1 MRHSIQKEITV
12 VLALELIAVIAACA
26 LVTYRNFYSSAL
38 KASRDDSRNAARA
51 AGAMISEYGLDAVTD
66 PENKELYDKIRRRL
80 RVICKAFE
88 LDYLYIYT
96 IERNDECHYIMAV
109 ASDDVNDRTAAE
121 QLKLGTVRDCHPLH
135 PQEAAAVEGKTSDE
149 PFILKNEFGRDM
161 SWIVPFFDDNGKV
174 RALIGADDALYLYNA
189 GITRHF
195 FVTLIPISLLIF
207 IAHLTL
213 FFIIHRRIVN
223 PVRTIADRMRTFDPS
238 QEEEPLNISSQDEMK
253 SIAEAFEK
261 MSHDIHLY
269 IENIANITAESEQT
283 KAQLDVARRIQYG
296 MVPASFD
303 ECRNGVDISAL
314 MQPAK
319 EVGGDF
325 YDAFA
330 LENGNYCALI
340 GDVSGKGVGGA
351 LFMALT
357 KSILRD
363 RMKQIMDPAAV
374 LNKTNDDLCAQNP
387 EGMFATVFVLV
398 IDPKTG
404 TVTYAN
410 AGHNA
415 PLLIS
420 GGEVSFLNP
429 EPGIALGLF
438 EDANIRN
445 GAFTLKKN
453 DGILLYTDGVT
464 EAVNNEKAFYGAE
477 RLLSLL
483 KNNTPKESSAA
494 VNSVKNSVEEF
505 FTGCDQFDDITV
517 LSLFYR
523 SGETVC
529 ELKPALED
537 FRIVKQTVTEKC
549 PGSSGAKKALLA
561 CEEAF
566 VNIVSYSGAS
576 YIKFSCSA
584 GGGVL
589 TVTLKDNGISFD
601 PFAGESSAEKDFESF
616 DKGGMGISLIKQ
628 IAEKTEWRFE
638 NGHNVLTLIFKI

>member
-1 MRHSIQKEITV
+1 MR
-12 VLALELIAVIAACA
+12 ALCRGFA
-26 LVTYRNFYSSAL
+26 
-38 KASRDDSRNAARA
+38 
-51 AGAMISEYGLDAVTD
+51 
-66 PENKELYDKIRRRL
+66 
-80 RVICKAFE
+80 

-96 IERNDECHYIMAV
+96 VDENKVRHYIITV
-109 ASDDVNDRTAAE
+109 ARDDDNERVAAE
-121 QLKLGTVRDCHPLH
+121 KLSLGAVTKTELH
-135 PQEAAAVEGKTSDE
+135 EQELSAMQGKTSDKL
-149 PFILKNEFGRDM
+149 FIIKNEFGHDIT
-161 SWIVPFFDDNGKV
+161 WIFPFFDAQGKAI
-174 RALIGADDALYLYNA
+174 ALIGADDEFDIRNSGLLQRFLMM
-189 GITRHF
+189 I
-195 FVTLIPISLLIF
+195 LPLSLLL
-207 IAHLTL
+207 ALVHSVL
-213 FFIIHRRIVN
+213 FLMLKKHVVAPLKVISERIQHY
-223 PVRTIADRMRTFDPS
+223 DPS
-238 QEEEPLNISSQDEMK
+238 HEEEPLQINSQDEIQQ
-253 SIAEAFEK
+253 IADALWK
-261 MSHDIHLY
+261 MSCDIHLY
-269 IENIANITAESEQT
+269 IENLASITAEQEQA
-283 KAQLDVARRIQYG
+283 KAQLDVARKIQYG

-303 ECRNGVDISAL
+303 ECRNGVEISAL

-330 LENGNYCALI
+330 LENGNYCAMI

-374 LNKTNDDLCAQNP
+374 LNKVNDDLCAQNP

-404 TVTYAN
+404 VVTYAN

-438 EDANIRN
+438 EDAGIRN
-445 GAFTLKKN
+445 GELVLKK
-453 DGILLYTDGVT
+453 GEGFLLYTDGVT
-464 EAVNNEKAFYGAE
+464 EAVNTEKAFYGAE

-549 PGSSGAKKALLA
+549 PGSSGAKKVLLA

-584 GGGVL
+584 GGGIL
-589 TVTLKDNGISFD
+589 TVTLKDNGIRFD

-638 NGHNVLTLIFKI
+638 NGNNVLTLTFKI

>member
-1 MRHSIQKEITV
+1 MSLHH
-12 VLALELIAVIAACA
+12 
-26 LVTYRNFYSSAL
+26 
-38 KASRDDSRNAARA
+38 
-51 AGAMISEYGLDAVTD
+51 G
-66 PENKELYDKIRRRL
+66 
-80 RVICKAFE
+80 
-88 LDYLYIYT
+88 
-96 IERNDECHYIMAV
+96 AV
-109 ASDDVNDRTAAE
+109 ASKDENDRIAAE
-121 QLKLGTVRDCHPLH
+121 RLGLGTIRDCHPLH
-135 PQEAAAVEGKTSDE
+135 AQEQAAIKGEISDE
-149 PFILKNEFGRDM
+149 LFILRNEFGGDM
-161 SWIVPFFDDNGKV
+161 TWIVPFFDNNGKA

-195 FVTLIPISLLIF
+195 FVALIPISLLIF
-207 IAHLTL
+207 IAHMVL
-213 FFIIHRRIVN
+213 FFIIHRRIVT
-223 PVRTIADRMRTFDPS
+223 PVKTIANHMRTFDPS
-238 QEEEPLNISSQDEMK
+238 HEEEPLQVNSQDEMR

-261 MSHDIHLY
+261 MSRDIHLY
-269 IENIANITAESEQT
+269 IENIASITSEREQSR
-283 KAQLDVARRIQYG
+283 AQLDVARKIQYG
-296 MVPASFD
+296 MVPASFS
-303 ECRNGVDISAL
+303 ENRNGVDVSAL

-325 YDAFA
+325 YDAFT
-330 LENGNYCALI
+330 LENGNYCAMI
-340 GDVSGKGVGGA
+340 GDISGKGVGGA

-374 LNKTNDDLCAQNP
+374 LNKVNDDLCAQNP
-387 EGMFATVFVLV
+387 EGMFATVFIVV
-398 IDPKTG
+398 IDPMTG
-404 TVTYAN
+404 RVQYAN

-438 EDANIRN
+438 EDAGIRN
-445 GAFTLKKN
+445 GNLTLKK
-453 DGILLYTDGVT
+453 GEGFLLYTDGVT
-464 EAVNNEKAFYGAE
+464 EAVNTEKAFYGAE

-494 VNSVKNSVEEF
+494 ANSVKNSVEEF
-505 FTGCDQFDDITV
+505 FAGCEQFDDITV

-523 SGETVC
+523 GEDSEL
-529 ELKPALED
+529 ELKPSLDEFKTVRESVLEL
-537 FRIVKQTVTEKC
+537 C
-549 PGSSGAKKALLA
+549 AGSGSAKKALLA

-589 TVTLKDNGISFD
+589 SVTLKDNGMRFD

-638 NGHNVLTLIFKI
+638 NENNVLTLTFKI

>member
-1 MRHSIQKEITV
+1 MKHSIQKEITV

-26 LVTYRNFYSSAL
+26 IVTYRNFYSSAL
-38 KASRDDSRNAARA
+38 KTSRDDSRNAAKA
-51 AGAMISEYGLDAVTD
+51 AGTIISEYGLDAVTD
-66 PENKELYDKIRRRL
+66 PENKELYGKIRRRL
-80 RVICKAFE
+80 RAICKAFE

-96 IERNDECHYIMAV
+96 IEGNDECHYIMAV
-109 ASDDVNDRTAAE
+109 ASKDENDRIAAE
-121 QLKLGTVRDCHPLH
+121 WLKLGTVRDCHPLH
-135 PQEAAAVEGKTSDE
+135 AQEEAAVKGEISDE
-149 PFILKNEFGRDM
+149 LFILKNEFGRDM
-161 SWIVPFFDDNGKV
+161 TWIVPFFDDNGKV
-174 RALIGADDALYLYNA
+174 RALIGADAPLSLYNA

-207 IAHLTL
+207 IAHMVL
-213 FFIIHRRIVN
+213 FFIIHRRIVT
-223 PVRTIADRMRTFDPS
+223 PVKTIANRMRTFDPS
-238 QEEEPLNISSQDEMK
+238 QKEEPLQINSQDEMR

-269 IENIANITAESEQT
+269 IENIANITAESEQA
-283 KAQLDVARRIQYG
+283 KAQLDVARKIQYG

-303 ECRNGVDISAL
+303 ECRNGIEISAL

-330 LENGNYCALI
+330 LENGNYCAMI

-374 LNKTNDDLCAQNP
+374 LNKVNDDLCAQNP

-398 IDPKTG
+398 INPKTG
-404 TVTYAN
+404 VVTYAN

-415 PLLIS
+415 PVLLA
-420 GGEVSFLNP
+420 GENISFLDP

-438 EDANIRN
+438 EDAGIRN
-445 GAFTLKKN
+445 GNLTLKK
-453 DGILLYTDGVT
+453 GEGLLLYTDGVT
-464 EAVNNEKAFYGAE
+464 EAVNSEKAFFGTE
-477 RLLSLL
+477 KLLSLL
-483 KNNTPKESSAA
+483 KEVSPKESSAA
-494 VNSVKNSVEEF
+494 ANSVKNSVEEF
-505 FTGCDQFDDITV
+505 FTGCEQFDDITV

-523 SGETVC
+523 GEEGEL
-529 ELKPALED
+529 ELKPSLDGFKTVRKSVLEL
-537 FRIVKQTVTEKC
+537 C
-549 PGSSGAKKALLA
+549 AGSGSAKKALLA

-628 IAEKTEWRFE
+628 IAEKTEWKFE
-638 NGHNVLTLIFKI
+638 NGNNILTLTFKI

>member
-1 MRHSIQKEITV
+1 MRHSIQKEIIA
-12 VLALELIAVIAACA
+12 VLAAEMIAIIAACA
-26 LVTYRNFYSSAL
+26 FISYRNSYSSEL
-38 KASRDDSRNAARA
+38 ESSREIARNAANV
-51 AGAMISEYGLDAVTD
+51 AGSIIAEAGLDVITD
-66 PENKELYDKIRRRL
+66 PANTEIYETVRRRMRTVCRGFKL
-80 RVICKAFE
+80 N
-88 LDYLYIYT
+88 YLYIYN
-96 IERNDECHYIMAV
+96 ISGSDERHYIMTV
-109 ASDDVNDRTAAE
+109 AAE
-121 QLKLGTVRDCHPLH
+121 DDDDRNAAEKLGLGKVRHYPFH
-135 PQEAAAVEGKTSDE
+135 AQEKAAVEGRISDE
-149 PFILKNEFGRDM
+149 LFILKNEFGRDIT
-161 SWIVPFFDDNGKV
+161 WIVPFFDDNGKV
-174 RALIGADDALYLYNA
+174 AALIGADDSLELYNA
-189 GITRHF
+189 VITRQF
-195 FVTLIPISLLIF
+195 LFTIIPVALLII
-207 IAHLTL
+207 IAHILL
-213 FFIIHRRIVN
+213 FVIIRRRIIA
-223 PVRTIADRMRTFDPS
+223 PVKTIAEHMRSFDPE
-238 QEEEPLNISSQDEMK
+238 QEEKPLNVTSQDE
-253 SIAEAFEK
+253 IVHIVGAFEK
-261 MSHDIHLY
+261 MSHEIHLY
-269 IENIANITAESEQT
+269 IENIASITAEREQS
-283 KAQLDVARRIQYG
+283 KAQLDVARKIQYG
-296 MVPASFD
+296 MVPASFN
-303 ECRNGVDISAL
+303 EFRNGIDISAL

-325 YDAFA
+325 YDSFQ
-330 LENGNYCALI
+330 LENGSCCALI
-340 GDVSGKGVGGA
+340 GDVSGKGVAGA

-357 KSILRD
+357 KSMIRE
-363 RMKQIMDPAAV
+363 RMKQMMDPAAV
-374 LNKTNDDLCAQNP
+374 LNKVNDELCSENP
-387 EGMFATVFVLV
+387 EGMFATVFVFV

-404 TVTYAN
+404 VVTYAN

-438 EDANIRN
+438 EDAGIRN
-445 GAFTLKKN
+445 GNLILKK
-453 DGILLYTDGVT
+453 GEGFLLYTDGVT
-464 EAVNNEKAFYGAE
+464 EAVNTEKAFYGAE

-505 FTGCDQFDDITV
+505 SAGCDQFDDITV
-517 LSLFYR
+517 MSLFFR

-589 TVTLKDNGISFD
+589 TVTLKDNGIRFN

-628 IAEKTEWRFE
+628 IAEKTEWKFE
-638 NGHNVLTLIFKI
+638 NGNNILTLTFKI

>member
-1 MRHSIQKEITV
+1 MKHSIQKEIIV
-12 VLALELIAVIAACA
+12 VIALELIAVIAACA

-38 KASRDDSRNAARA
+38 KTSRDDSRNAAKA
-51 AGAMISEYGLDAVTD
+51 AGTIISEYGLDAVTD
-66 PENKELYDKIRRRL
+66 PENKELYGKIRRRL

-96 IERNDECHYIMAV
+96 IEGNDECHYIMAV
-109 ASDDVNDRTAAE
+109 ASKDENDRIAAE
-121 QLKLGTVRDCHPLH
+121 RLKLGTVRDCHPLYT
-135 PQEAAAVEGKTSDE
+135 QEKAAIKGEISDE
-149 PFILKNEFGRDM
+149 LLILRNEFGGDM
-161 SWIVPFFDDNGKV
+161 TWIVPFFDDNGKV
-174 RALIGADDALYLYNA
+174 RALIGADDSLYLYNA

-195 FVTLIPISLLIF
+195 FVALIPISLLIF
-207 IAHLTL
+207 IAHMVL
-213 FFIIHRRIVN
+213 FFIIHRRIVT
-223 PVRTIADRMRTFDPS
+223 PVKTIANRMRTFDPS
-238 QEEEPLNISSQDEMK
+238 HDEEPLQVNSQDEMR

-261 MSHDIHLY
+261 MSRDIHLY
-269 IENIANITAESEQT
+269 IENIASITSEREQSR
-283 KAQLDVARRIQYG
+283 AQLDVARKIQYG

-303 ECRNGVDISAL
+303 ECRNGIEISAL

-330 LENGNYCALI
+330 LENGNYCAMI

-374 LNKTNDDLCAQNP
+374 LNKVNDDLCAQNP

-398 IDPKTG
+398 INPKTG
-404 TVTYAN
+404 VVTYAN

-415 PLLIS
+415 PVLLAVENI
-420 GGEVSFLNP
+420 SFLDP

-438 EDANIRN
+438 EDAGIRN
-445 GAFTLKKN
+445 GNLTLKK
-453 DGILLYTDGVT
+453 GEGFLLYTDGVT
-464 EAVNNEKAFYGAE
+464 EAVNTEKAFYGAE
-477 RLLSLL
+477 KLLSLL
-483 KNNTPKESSAA
+483 KENDPKESSVA
-494 VNSVKNSVEEF
+494 VNAVKNSVEEF
-505 FTGCDQFDDITV
+505 FTGCEQFDDITV

-566 VNIVSYSGAS
+566 VNIVSYSDAS

-589 TVTLKDNGISFD
+589 TVTLKDNGMRFD

-638 NGHNVLTLIFKI
+638 NGHNVLTLTFKI

>member
-1 MRHSIQKEITV
+1 MKHSIQKEITI
-12 VLALELIAVIAACA
+12 VLAVELIAIIAACA
-26 LVTYRNFYSSAL
+26 FVSYRNFYLSAL
-38 KASRDDSRNAARA
+38 KSSRDDSRNAAKV

-66 PENKELYDKIRRRL
+66 PGNKELYDKIRRKL
-80 RVICKAFE
+80 RSICKGFE

-96 IERNDECHYIMAV
+96 IEGNDECHYIMAV
-109 ASDDVNDRTAAE
+109 ASEDENDRTAAG
-121 QLKLGTVRDCHPLH
+121 QLGLGTVRDCHPLH
-135 PQEAAAVEGKTSDE
+135 AQEEAAIKGKISDE
-149 PFILKNEFGRDM
+149 LFILKNEFGRDM
-161 SWIVPFFDDNGKV
+161 TWIVPFFDDNGKV
-174 RALIGADDALYLYNA
+174 RALIGADDSLNLYNA
-189 GITRHF
+189 GITRLF

-207 IAHLTL
+207 IAHMVL
-213 FFIIHRRIVN
+213 FFIIHRRIVT
-223 PVRTIADRMRTFDPS
+223 PVKTIANRMRTFDPS
-238 QEEEPLNISSQDEMK
+238 HEEEPLQINSQDEMR

-261 MSHDIHLY
+261 MSHDIHIY
-269 IENIANITAESEQT
+269 IENIASITAESEQA
-283 KAQLDVARRIQYG
+283 KAQLDVARKIQYG

-303 ECRNGVDISAL
+303 ECRNGIEISAL

-340 GDVSGKGVGGA
+340 GDISGKGVGGA

-363 RMKQIMDPAAV
+363 RVKQIMDPAAV
-374 LNKTNDDLCAQNP
+374 LNKVNDDLCAQNP

-404 TVTYAN
+404 VVTYAN

-438 EDANIRN
+438 EDAGIRN
-445 GAFTLKKN
+445 GNLTLKK
-453 DGILLYTDGVT
+453 GEGLLLYTDGVT
-464 EAVNNEKAFYGAE
+464 EAVNSEKAFFGTE
-477 RLLSLL
+477 KLLSLL
-483 KNNTPKESSAA
+483 KEGSPKESSAA
-494 VNSVKNSVEEF
+494 ANSVKNSVEEF

-523 SGETVC
+523 GEDDEL
-529 ELKPALED
+529 ELKPSLDEFKTVKKSVLEL
-537 FRIVKQTVTEKC
+537 C
-549 PGSSGAKKALLA
+549 AGSSSAKKALLA

-566 VNIVSYSGAS
+566 VNIVSYSAAS

-584 GGGVL
+584 GGGIL
-589 TVTLKDNGISFD
+589 TVTLKDNGIRFD

-616 DKGGMGISLIKQ
+616 DKGGMGINLIKQ
-628 IAEKTEWRFE
+628 IAEKTDWKFE
-638 NGHNVLTLIFKI
+638 NGNNILTLTFKI